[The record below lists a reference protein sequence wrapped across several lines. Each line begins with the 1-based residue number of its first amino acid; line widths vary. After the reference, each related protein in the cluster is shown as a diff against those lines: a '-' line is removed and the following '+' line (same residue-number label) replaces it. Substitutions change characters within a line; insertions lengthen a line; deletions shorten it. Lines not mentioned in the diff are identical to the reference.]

1 MFPRRGGHGGPPL
14 QLRLSRQWCRN
25 LDLLSR
31 HDRWPSVRIRPESAR
46 RTTNILEVSRL
57 GCVRGDRPLFS
68 GLDLSV
74 APGTFVQL
82 TGPNGSGKTSL
93 LRILCGLLAP
103 AEGQIAWNGANIRS
117 LGEEYVAQVTY
128 LGHRHG
134 IKDEFSAVE
143 NLRVSN
149 ALNGVSVSKERA
161 IEALGQMGLAGR
173 ESLPARLLSEG
184 QRRRVALARL
194 LVCDTK
200 LWLLDEVLTSLDKGA
215 VALVR
220 SLIENHVAGGGIAIV
235 ATHQELEL
243 TAGRTKR
250 LELTT

>member
-1 MFPRRGGHGGPPL
+1 
-14 QLRLSRQWCRN
+14 
-25 LDLLSR
+25 
-31 HDRWPSVRIRPESAR
+31 
-46 RTTNILEVSRL
+46 VS
-57 GCVRGDRPLFS
+57 
-68 GLDLSV
+68 
-74 APGTFVQL
+74 PGTFVQL

-103 AEGQIAWNGANIRS
+103 AEGEVKWQGADIRS
-117 LGEEYVAQVTY
+117 LGEEYFTSVTY

-134 IKDEFSAVE
+134 VKDELSAVE

-149 ALNGVSVSKERA
+149 ALNGIEITKERA
-161 IEALGQMGLAGR
+161 RAVLEQMGLAGR
-173 ESLPARLLSEG
+173 DLLPARLLSEG

-194 LVCDTK
+194 LVCNTK
-200 LWLLDEVLTSLDKGA
+200 LWLLDEVMSSLDKGA

-220 SLIENHVAGGGIAIV
+220 SLIENHLAGGGIAVV

-243 TAGRTKR
+243 ASGLSKR

>member
-1 MFPRRGGHGGPPL
+1 M
-14 QLRLSRQWCRN
+14 
-25 LDLLSR
+25 
-31 HDRWPSVRIRPESAR
+31 
-46 RTTNILEVSRL
+46 
-57 GCVRGDRPLFS
+57 RGDRRLFS

-74 APGTFVQL
+74 SPGTYVQL

-103 AEGQIAWNGANIRS
+103 AEGQITWQGANIRS
-117 LGEEYVAQVTY
+117 LGEEYVAQLTY

-134 IKDEFSAVE
+134 IKEEFSPVE
-143 NLRVSN
+143 NLRISN
-149 ALNGVSVSKERA
+149 AVNGVSVSKERA
-161 IEALGQMGLAGR
+161 EEVLGQMGLAGR

-184 QRRRVALARL
+184 QRRRVGLARL
-194 LVCDTK
+194 LVCNTR

-215 VALVR
+215 VSLVR
-220 SLIENHVAGGGIAIV
+220 SLIENHLDGGGIAIV

-243 TAGRTKR
+243 SAGRTKR

>member
-1 MFPRRGGHGGPPL
+1 ML
-14 QLRLSRQWCRN
+14 Q
-25 LDLLSR
+25 
-31 HDRWPSVRIRPESAR
+31 SAR
-46 RTTNILEVSRL
+46 RTRKILELSKL
-57 GCVRGDRPLFS
+57 GCVRGDRRLFS

-74 APGTFVQL
+74 SPGTYIQL

-103 AEGQIAWNGANIRS
+103 AEGEVKWEGANIRS
-117 LGEEYVAQVTY
+117 LGEEFYTSVTY

-134 IKDEFSAVE
+134 VKDELSAIE
-143 NLRVSN
+143 NVRITN

-161 IEALGQMGLAGR
+161 EEVLGQMGLADR

-184 QRRRVALARL
+184 QRRRVGLARL
-194 LVCDTK
+194 LVCNTR
-200 LWLLDEVLTSLDKGA
+200 LWLLDEVLTSLDKRA
-215 VALVR
+215 VLLVR
-220 SLIENHVAGGGIAIV
+220 SLIENHIAGGGIAIV

-243 TAGRTKR
+243 SAGRTKR

>member
-1 MFPRRGGHGGPPL
+1 M
-14 QLRLSRQWCRN
+14 
-25 LDLLSR
+25 
-31 HDRWPSVRIRPESAR
+31 
-46 RTTNILEVSRL
+46 
-57 GCVRGDRPLFS
+57 RGDRRLFS
-68 GLDLSV
+68 GLDFAVS
-74 APGTFVQL
+74 PGTFVQL

-103 AEGQIAWNGANIRS
+103 AEGEITFEGANIRS
-117 LGEEYVAQVTY
+117 LGEEYFTSVTY

-134 IKDEFSAVE
+134 VKDELSAVE
-143 NLRVSN
+143 NLRISN
-149 ALNGVSVSKERA
+149 ALNGIAISIDQARA
-161 IEALGQMGLAGR
+161 ALEKLGLAGR

-194 LVCDTK
+194 LVCNTK
-200 LWLLDEVLTSLDKGA
+200 LWLLDEVMTSLDKGA

-220 SLIENHVAGGGIAIV
+220 SLIENHLTSGGIAVV

-243 TAGRTKR
+243 SAGKTRR